1 LQRASPKTQ
10 QDWLAELPS
19 RDEAIVAA
27 HRYSHMRLS
36 EIARAL
42 GLPVSRVSRIVAERS
57 QASARLDGADR

>member
-1 LQRASPKTQ
+1 MQRASPKTL

-27 HRYSHMRLS
+27 HRYSHMSLS

-42 GLPVSRVSRIVAERS
+42 DL
-57 QASARLDGADR
+57 